1 MAKNNPI
8 FKKCGCRGP
17 VLDPA
22 GTPVLGAD
30 GKPKM
35 RRLGAGCPQL
45 RRGTGWNP
53 RHGSWHYQIEVNMG
67 PNADRAHLGRG
78 GLATSDEAEAQI
90 TAIRTLVAIS
100 EEHADDPEAAAKI
113 RAEIVERIR
122 IALKD
127 RTPLP
132 DAAELRTAAHVGQPI
147 VNKTTVE
154 QWLTDWLDGKGKI
167 VANTKR
173 GYATHVAKYLIPHIG
188 QVPLDKLRVSHVNAM
203 FNAIA
208 EDADIIPAEN
218 AARHEVEA
226 AAKKGWKQSD
236 PAMVRAARQKLATMP
251 PYRRPANA
259 ATRQRIRATLRSAL
273 SAAQREQLIT
283 VNVAAL
289 AELESGKRPKALVWT
304 DARVRRWQATGEMPS
319 PVMVWTEKQTQAFL
333 ARAERHEH
341 YALFQLVAFT
351 GLRRGEACGL
361 RWNDF
366 DLPTRKMT
374 VAQQIVQMGWETAIT
389 APKSDAGARDVGLTA
404 QSVTALKTHRKAQK
418 KAKLAHGPGW
428 IDTDLVFTGP
438 DGSPLHPAWVTDQFK
453 LLLREAGLPP
463 IRLHDLRHGAATL
476 ALANGVD
483 IKVVQEML
491 GHSSATITR
500 DTDTSVVDERPL
512 AAADAIG
519 AALSRTDTAA

>member
-1 MAKNNPI
+1 MAKTPV
-8 FKKCGCRGP
+8 FKKCGCREA

-35 RRLGAGCPQL
+35 RRLGAGCPKL
-45 RRGTGWNP
+45 RRDTGWNP
-53 RHGSWHYQIEVNMG
+53 RHGTWHYQIEINMG
-67 PNADRAHLGRG
+67 PDADRAHVGRG
-78 GLATSDEAEAQI
+78 GLATVDEAEEQI
-90 TAIRTLVAIS
+90 RAVRALVAIS
-100 EEHADDPEAAAKI
+100 EEHADDPETAARI
-113 RAEIVERIR
+113 RAEIVQRIQTAVKAR
-122 IALKD
+122 A
-127 RTPLP
+127 PLP
-132 DAAELRTAAHVGQPI
+132 DLAELRLAARVGQPI
-147 VNKTTVE
+147 ANKTTVE
-154 QWLTDWLDGKGKI
+154 QWLTDWLAGKGKI

-173 GYATHVAKYLIPHIG
+173 GYANHIDKYLIPHLG
-188 QVPLDKLRVSHVNAM
+188 NVPLDKLRVSHVTAM

-218 AARHEVEA
+218 AARRAVED
-226 AAKKGWKQSD
+226 AAKKAWKDSD
-236 PAMVRAARQKLATMP
+236 PAGVRAAREKLATMP

-273 SAAQREQLIT
+273 SAACSQQLLT

-289 AELESGKRPKALVWT
+289 AELESGKRPKALIWT
-304 DARVRRWQATGEMPS
+304 DARVRRWKSAGEIPS
-319 PVMVWTEKQTQAFL
+319 AVMVWTEAQTTAFL
-333 ARAERHEH
+333 ARAEGHEH
-341 YALFQLVAFT
+341 FALFQLVAFT

-361 RWNDF
+361 RWSDL
-366 DLPTRKMT
+366 DLPARKMT
-374 VAQQIVQMGWETAIT
+374 VAQQIVQMGWETAVT
-389 APKSDAGARDVGLTA
+389 APKSEAGARDVGLFA
-404 QSVTALKTHRKAQK
+404 QSVSTLRAHRKAQK

-453 LLLREAGLPP
+453 LLAREAGLPP

-491 GHSSATITR
+491 GHSSSTITR
-500 DTDTSVVDERPL
+500 DTYTSVFDELKL

-519 AALSRTDTAA
+519 AALTRGGSAA